1 MKDYQDSLLI
11 IATHNNTDES
21 RDTLETKRARKI
33 NNYMLGSEKPGYVDK
48 EGTYIYTWL
57 QFTVQRK
64 FKYFLHHSDIAM
76 LSIAT
81 MLPQTHHM
89 MVLASV

>member
-1 MKDYQDSLLI
+1 
-11 IATHNNTDES
+11 
-21 RDTLETKRARKI
+21 
-33 NNYMLGSEKPGYVDK
+33 MLGSEMPGYVDK

-64 FKYFLHHSDIAM
+64 FKYFLHHLDIAM

-81 MLPQTHHM
+81 TLPQTHHM
-89 MVLASV
+89 MVLASVKLLYSYIYARM